1 MANGA
6 DASPLFNLYN
16 QLASAIPAAVNQLSG
31 EVHAGVPA
39 LGFQAAN
46 PFLGTMLDPDGRG
59 RLAGAAGG
67 PGGTALLH
75 RRPALEE
82 ENCRPATFEPARF
95 SLWGA
100 TFGSRA
106 RTEGERVSLG
116 IRLDSELST
125 NTRGLGGSARLLSA
139 SSLCC
144 VFFRTTASS
153 RASPGIHRRA
163 PELYE
168 CDPLY

>member
-1 MANGA
+1 MA
-6 DASPLFNLYN
+6 
-16 QLASAIPAAVNQLSG
+16 AAVWRARPEGQ
-31 EVHAGVPA
+31 AGRPCFTA
-39 LGFQAAN
+39 DL
-46 PFLGTMLDPDGRG
+46 PSKKRT
-59 RLAGAAGG
+59 AG
-67 PGGTALLH
+67 
-75 RRPALEE
+75 
-82 ENCRPATFEPARF
+82 PATFEPARF